1 MPLLSVQDSGKEGGE
16 SVLRASLD
24 RAAFHGGEIVTTAHP
39 ALTHCHQ
46 RALTSLGESKPFLPD
61 VAFVRV
67 LGTSPRESVRYTR

>member
-1 MPLLSVQDSGKEGGE
+1 MPLLSVQDSGIEGGE

-46 RALTSLGESKPFLPD
+46 RALTSLGGKQAL
-61 VAFVRV
+61 
-67 LGTSPRESVRYTR
+67 SP